1 MKDTGILSIVNG
13 ICEVVKIIV
22 DTTDKKSYYYF
33 KNNVYYN
40 EGDVDMLVTKT
51 VKIEFA
57 NSEWRAVDCIQD
69 LRKAAKSASLNLF
82 SKYDVRIEL
91 PRIVNDTQV
100 VMDMRI
106 PEEIAETFSI
116 GNHLR
121 GISAYLIKYCNGRYN
136 NAVVGNRLLN
146 YIVIPVPEAGDDQ
159 LSVVQRLSLISEMAE
174 LLKNSD
180 TITNDKISRI
190 IAILHE

>member
-1 MKDTGILSIVNG
+1 
-13 ICEVVKIIV
+13 
-22 DTTDKKSYYYF
+22 
-33 KNNVYYN
+33 
-40 EGDVDMLVTKT
+40 MLVTKT

-57 NSEWRAVDCIQD
+57 NSEWHAVDCIQD
-69 LRKAAKSASLNLF
+69 LRKAAKSASLNLY

-106 PEEIAETFSI
+106 PEEIVETFRM

-121 GISAYLIKYCNGRYN
+121 GVSAYLMKYCDGRYN
-136 NAVVGNRLLN
+136 EAVVGNRILN
-146 YIVIPVPEAGDDQ
+146 YIVIPVPESEDVQ
-159 LSVVQRLSLISEMAE
+159 IPMVQRLALIAEMAE

-180 TITNDKISRI
+180 SETNDKIARI
-190 IAILHE
+190 ITILHE